1 MEALAVETKQVSSP
15 NDEKNE
21 IIEQAVSS
29 PTRVP
34 VKSSGI
40 VNSNSKYMWI

>member
-1 MEALAVETKQVSSP
+1 MEALAAETKQVSSP
-15 NDEKNE
+15 NDEKIE

-29 PTRVP
+29 PLRLP

-40 VNSNSKYMWI
+40 VNSNSKYM